1 MFIPDKY
8 LVIFDLETTQTLT
21 GIPEIIEIGA
31 VKVDRELESVDVF
44 ETFVK
49 PRDISGV
56 DRHIERLTG
65 ISPHDLAD
73 APSFDDIWEDFAK
86 FTGYNQS
93 RLCSWGTA
101 FDVAILREE
110 YKRRNLG
117 YPHLHAPI
125 DASSV
130 VWTVGALWGIR
141 FSGMSLQGACDRF
154 GVDRHDTHRALGDAK
169 DVLCVFKEIRNLTL
183 KGLEDGTSEKLLPN
197 ESGGQSSLPR
207 SESCG

>member
-31 VKVDRELESVDVF
+31 VKVDRELDSVDVF

-49 PRDISGV
+49 PRDMSGV
-56 DRHIERLTG
+56 TPHIERLTG
-65 ISPHDLAD
+65 ISPRDLLE
-73 APSFDDIWEDFAK
+73 APSFDDIWEGFAK

-117 YPHLHAPI
+117 YPHLQAPV

-130 VWTVGALWGIR
+130 VWSLGALWGMR
-141 FSGMSLQGACDRF
+141 FSGMGLQSACDRF
-154 GVDRHDTHRALGDAK
+154 GVNRHNTHRALGDAM
-169 DVLCVFKEIRNLTL
+169 DVLCVFREIRNLTL
-183 KGLEDGTSEKLLPN
+183 KGLEDGASEKLLPD
-197 ESGGQSSLPR
+197 EQEG
-207 SESCG
+207 